1 MKLNN
6 VSLEDDRCHEAFRKI
21 FDGDTAKNE
30 NWRYVATPKF
40 TSYEYIVS
48 DQGRVVSLPRY
59 RYYGANKKSNVKH
72 RKFLPGGIMKPGI
85 QPSGH
90 QTITLIHQKKPFR
103 THVHRLVA
111 WAFLGPQP
119 SLHSVRH
126 LDGNPRNNHLTNL
139 AYGMPW
145 ENIEETVTPTGFTEA
160 SIVIEDAL
168 MHRIKAAVQGQVD
181 ATAVLS
187 EILEMVE
194 DSRRDSVSDL
204 PS

>member
-1 MKLNN
+1 MKLKD
-6 VSLEDDRCHEAFRKI
+6 VSLEDDRCEEAFVRI
-21 FDGDTAKNE
+21 FAGETDKNE
-30 NWRYVATPKF
+30 NWRYVATPRF
-40 TSYEYIVS
+40 ISYEYIVS

-59 RYYGANKKSNVKH
+59 RNYGASNKSKVKH
-72 RKFLPGGIMKPGI
+72 RKFLPGGIMKPGT

-90 QTITLIHQKKPFR
+90 QTITLIHQKKSFR

-126 LDGNPRNNHLTNL
+126 LDGNPTNNHMNNL

-145 ENIEETVTPTGFTEA
+145 EDIDDGLTPTGFTET
-160 SIVIEDAL
+160 SIVIGDAL
-168 MHRIKAAVQGQVD
+168 VHRIKAAVHGQVD
-181 ATAVLS
+181 ATRVLL

-194 DSRRDSVSDL
+194 HRRGDSKPELQS
-204 PS
+204 